1 MTANVNWIDNLERRI
16 IFIDVVLNELISFKA
31 GT

>member
-16 IFIDVVLNELISFKA
+16 IFIDVVLNELISFNA